1 MRQTALAL
9 ALATGLALPVYAET
23 LPVFVSET
31 IVVTPTR
38 TPEKASAIV
47 GDITVITAQEIATAG
62 QTSLVELLQ
71 AQPGVEI
78 TQSGAAGTLAS
89 VSIRGGNSNHTLVL
103 IDGLRV
109 GSATVGTTPLENISL
124 DRIERIE
131 ILRGPASSLYGTD
144 AVSGVIQIFTKQGQ
158 GAPKPSV
165 TVGIGSNELVQGQAD
180 FGGVVG
186 DTRFNLGAGYSRTDG
201 GFSTTR
207 PGTYGYNPDNDGDEK
222 RSMSI
227 NLDHAVDD
235 RNHIGLTAMAN
246 RDVVDYD
253 AGTAKDVAHNDVND
267 MSAWW
272 KSRLTDQWTSLLRIG
287 LGQNNTENFSLGIS
301 TGRFDTTQTQY
312 LWQNDFALRNGT
324 LTASLE
330 RNDQR
335 VDSDT
340 TFTTTSRTVNAG
352 QLGYVGQW
360 GAHTLQA
367 SVRYDDYSDFG
378 GHTTGMAGYAY
389 AFNAAWRMS
398 ASYGTSFKAPT
409 FNDMYWPLQYGYQG
423 NPNLQPEQ
431 GRNLEMSLRYQD
443 GVNQAGVT
451 VYRNRLEDLI
461 AYVFASPISTMENV
475 DRATLEGVTLDGVTE
490 LAGLRIRASM
500 DWQNPTD
507 DATGLTLP
515 YRARQ
520 HGTLDVSKLL
530 GRWELGATGVAS
542 ARRYTDAS
550 NTQSLPGYALLDL
563 HVQYRINQTWKV
575 LMRVNNVLD
584 ANYQLV
590 AGYNTPGINGL
601 LALQYQA
608 K

>member
-1 MRQTALAL
+1 MRQTTLAL
-9 ALATGLALPVYAET
+9 ALATGLAMPVYAET

-47 GDITVITAQEIATAG
+47 GDITVITAQEIARAG

-71 AQPGVEI
+71 AQHGVEI
-78 TQSGAAGTLAS
+78 TQSGGAGTLAS

-165 TVGIGSNELVQGQAD
+165 TVGIGSNGLVQGQAD

-227 NLDHAVDD
+227 NLNHAVDD

-253 AGTAKDVAHNDVND
+253 AGTAKDVAHNDVKD
-267 MSAWW
+267 ISAWW
-272 KSRLTDQWTSLLRIG
+272 KSRLTDQWTSLLRVG

-475 DRATLEGVTLDGVTE
+475 DRATLEGVTLHGATE

-507 DATGLTLP
+507 DATGLILP

-530 GRWELGATGVAS
+530 GRWELGTTVVAS
-542 ARRYTDAS
+542 ASRYTDAT
-550 NTQSLPGYALLDL
+550 NTQNLPGYALLDL

-584 ANYQLV
+584 ANYQLI

>member
-1 MRQTALAL
+1 MRQTSLAL
-9 ALATGLALPVYAET
+9 ALATGLVFPAYAET
-23 LPVFVSET
+23 LPEFVSET

-71 AQPGVEI
+71 AQHGVEI
-78 TQSGAAGTLAS
+78 TQSGGTGTLAS

-165 TVGIGSNELVQGQAD
+165 TVGIGSNGLVQGQAD

-227 NLDHAVDD
+227 NLDHAVED

-272 KSRLTDQWTSLLRIG
+272 KSRLTDQWTSLLRVG

-378 GHTTGMAGYAY
+378 GRTTGMAGYAY

-507 DATGLTLP
+507 DATGLILP